1 MMKARFKSLAL
12 AGTLAMALGAA
23 LSGAAE
29 ARGGGGGGG
38 GGGDGNA
45 GFIAPNPV
53 THVDSGHPGRGR
65 SGAGQP
71 AATTQGCVTY
81 VHPYWGGICE
91 RGRR

>member
-23 LSGAAE
+23 LCGAAE

-38 GGGDGNA
+38 GGDGSA

-65 SGAGQP
+65 SSAGQP

-81 VHPYWGGICE
+81 VHPYWGEICE